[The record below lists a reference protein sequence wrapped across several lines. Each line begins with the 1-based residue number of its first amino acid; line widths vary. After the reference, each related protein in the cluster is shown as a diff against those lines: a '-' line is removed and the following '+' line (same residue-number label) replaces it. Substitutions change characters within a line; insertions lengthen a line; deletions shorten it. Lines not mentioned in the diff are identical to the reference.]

1 MQALLATASDRPL
14 SWCSARRRSR
24 SPDRSQ
30 VLVRMRAA
38 ALNPFDLKQLTGAFG
53 ESSIAEFPFVP
64 GRDGAGFV
72 AALGEGIE
80 EPAVGEEVFGFFG
93 RTPGTFAEYAVI
105 DAGPYLAHRPEG
117 LDPEHAA
124 ALPLAGITAKTLL
137 RALELEPASASAAAA
152 GSRLLVVGATGG
164 IGMFAVQLAAAA
176 GAEVLATA
184 GPEDREYVLGL
195 GATHALDYTSGDLVE
210 QVLAI
215 HPEGVD
221 AIVDLVNS
229 GEGIRASAQA
239 LRPGGRLASPLGGP
253 EDLDRGVEALLR
265 EPHTQEG
272 DLDDLAA
279 RAAEGDA
286 ARRGLA
292 RLSLRAGRGGVRR
305 VRRGPHP
312 RQARGLAQR
321 LTMIV
326 PSCWRG
332 CPRDR
337 PRSP

>member
-1 MQALLATASDRPL
+1 MQALLAHSFGPPTQLVLGEAPQ
-14 SWCSARRRSR
+14 
-24 SPDRSQ
+24 PEPGPQQ

-53 ESSIAEFPFVP
+53 EGSLQFPHIP
-64 GRDGAGFV
+64 GRDGAGFI
-72 AALGEGIE
+72 AALGEGVE
-80 EPAVGEEVFGFFG
+80 GLAVGEEVLGFFG
-93 RTPGTFAEYAVI
+93 RTPGTLAEYALL

-124 ALPLAGITAKTLL
+124 ALPLAGITAKSLL
-137 RALELEPASASAAAA
+137 RALELEPASASAAAS
-152 GSRLLVVGATGG
+152 GSRVLVVGATGG
-164 IGMFAVQLAAAA
+164 IGMFAVQLATAA

-195 GATHALDYTSGDLVE
+195 GAAHALDYTSGDLVE

-253 EDLDRGVEALLR
+253 EDLDRGVEALYMSL
-265 EPHTQEG
+265 TLQEG

-279 RAAEGDA
+279 RAAEGTLRVEVSRVFPFAEAVA
-286 ARRGLA
+286 AFVEFAEGHTRGKLVV
-292 RLSLRAGRGGVRR
+292 SLNA
-305 VRRGPHP
+305 
-312 RQARGLAQR
+312 
-321 LTMIV
+321 
-326 PSCWRG
+326 
-332 CPRDR
+332 
-337 PRSP
+337 

>member
-1 MQALLATASDRPL
+1 MQALLANSFGPPAQLVLGEAPQ
-14 SWCSARRRSR
+14 
-24 SPDRSQ
+24 PEPGPQQ

-38 ALNPFDLKQLTGAFG
+38 ALNPFDLKLLTGAMG
-53 ESSIAEFPFVP
+53 EGMKVQFPYIP
-64 GRDGAGFV
+64 GMDGAGFI
-72 AALGEGIE
+72 ATLGERVEGL
-80 EPAVGEEVFGFFG
+80 AVGEEVLGFFG
-93 RTPGTFAEYAVI
+93 RTPGTIAEYALLDV
-105 DAGPYLAHRPEG
+105 GPYLAHRPEG

-124 ALPLAGITAKTLL
+124 ALPLAGVTAKSLL

-152 GSRLLVVGATGG
+152 GRRLLVVGATGG

-195 GATHALDYTSGDLVE
+195 GAAHALDYTSGDLVE

-253 EDLDRGVEALLR
+253 ADLDRGVEVSYVSLTL
-265 EPHTQEG
+265 QEG

-279 RAAEGDA
+279 RAARGDLRVEVSRVFPFAQAVEAFVEFA
-286 ARRGLA
+286 AGHTRGKLVV
-292 RLSLRAGRGGVRR
+292 SL
-305 VRRGPHP
+305 
-312 RQARGLAQR
+312 
-321 LTMIV
+321 
-326 PSCWRG
+326 
-332 CPRDR
+332 
-337 PRSP
+337 